1 VEPSQTG
8 KQKTAQ
14 AGASVDTWPKRW
26 KKIGH
31 EVRRLQGRIAK
42 AVTEGRWAKVKVLTH
57 LLTRSLAAKSLAVRR
72 VTSNKGRRTPGIDGI
87 IWKDA
92 KDKINA
98 VLRLQRRGYH
108 PKPLR
113 RIYIPKKNGKKRPL
127 SIPTMIDRAMQ
138 ALYALALAPI
148 AETLADRNS
157 YGFREGRSCADA
169 IAAVFNALSKPNSAT
184 WVLEGDIEGCYDNIS
199 HEWLVN
205 HIPMDR
211 EILRKWLKV
220 GYIEERLF
228 YPTHKG
234 TPQGGI
240 VSPLLANMTLDGL
253 EKAILQ
259 SVPRRSR
266 VNFIR
271 YADDFVVTGKSQKLL
286 ETTVI
291 PTIEEFLAQR
301 GLRLSPEKTK
311 ITYITEGFS
320 FLGQDIRKFGRKLII
335 TPNRQGV
342 ITLIRTLGDLIRR
355 HTSAPMDVLI
365 TKLNALLRGW
375 ANYHRHVAASRAFR
389 RVDSYVYDHLWRMLH
404 RRHGNKSTGWLSK
417 KYWSVGRKSGCAWI
431 KKQKTGNRL
440 YRVLRVCSLKIV
452 RHVKI
457 KADANPYLAEYATYF
472 QDRRTRKEARELGAL
487 SARLFRAQ
495 MAS

>member
-1 VEPSQTG
+1 M
-8 KQKTAQ
+8 
-14 AGASVDTWPKRW
+14 
-26 KKIGH
+26 
-31 EVRRLQGRIAK
+31 RIAK
-42 AVTEGRWAKVKVLTH
+42 AVREGRWNKVKTLIY
-57 LLTRSLAAKSLAVRR
+57 LLTRSLAAKLLAVRR
-72 VTSNKGRRTPGIDGI
+72 VTSNKGRKTPGIDGI

-92 KDKINA
+92 ADKLYA
-98 VLRLQRRGYH
+98 VLHLTRRGYH
-108 PKPLR
+108 PQPLR

-127 SIPTMIDRAMQ
+127 SIPTMLDRAMQ
-138 ALYALALAPI
+138 ALCALALAPI

-199 HEWLVN
+199 HQWLLE

-211 EILRKWLKV
+211 EVLRKWLET
-220 GYIEERLF
+220 GYIENRLL

-240 VSPLLANMTLDGL
+240 ISPILANMTLDGM

-259 SVPRRSR
+259 AVPYRSR

-271 YADDFVVTGKSQKLL
+271 YAADFVVTGKSKRLL
-286 ETTVI
+286 ETTVK
-291 PTIEEFLAQR
+291 PAIEEFLKKR
-301 GLRLSPEKTK
+301 GLKLSPEKTR
-311 ITYITEGFS
+311 ITHIKDGFS
-320 FLGQDIRKFGRKLII
+320 FLGQDIRKLVRKLII
-335 TPNRQGV
+335 TPSKEGGDS
-342 ITLIRTLGDLIRR
+342 LIRTIGDLIRR

-365 TKLNALLRGW
+365 TKLNSLLRGW
-375 ANYHRHVAASRAFR
+375 ANYHRHVVASRVFN
-389 RVDSYVYDHLWRMLH
+389 RVDTYVYYQLWRMLH
-404 RRHGNKSTGWLSK
+404 YRHDNKSTGWLSK
-417 KYWSVGRKSGCAWI
+417 KYWSAGQKHECVWV
-431 KKQKTGNRL
+431 KKLKTGNRL

-457 KADANPYLAEYATYF
+457 KADANPYLAEYAYYF
-472 QDRRTRKEARELGAL
+472 WQRRHREGACHLGAL

-495 MAS
+495 IA